1 MRTVRWS
8 VAAAAIFGGLLLL
21 AFGLLGLLLMS
32 GLMDFKGEGLG
43 FYLLLAFPAVL
54 LTGAWLL
61 LVVWCYVDAERRHMN
76 APLWAILVFVL
87 CFPVGPLVYLILRRP
102 ETDAQAPGT

>member
-8 VAAAAIFGGLLLL
+8 VAATAIFGGLLLL
-21 AFGLLGLLLMS
+21 ALGLLGLLLLS
-32 GLMDFKGEGLG
+32 GLLNLDSEGVG
-43 FYLLLAFPAVL
+43 IYLLLAFPAVL
-54 LTGAWLL
+54 LCGAGLL

-87 CFPVGPLVYLILRRP
+87 GFPVGPLVYLILRRP
-102 ETDAQAPGT
+102 VTDAHAPGM